1 MLSAHIEQE
10 IRDDFARVGDQI
22 ETPHGLTERLLA
34 RNHRNGRR
42 SRLVAL
48 GACVVALVAL
58 VVSLVVVNTG
68 DNQPVAASVLK
79 SEFHVFNRPA
89 TPSDAVSRTSF
100 AIQLPLTRAE
110 QHVTTRLLASNPGY
124 GITRVYAAMFPTQLC
139 ILVRAQHGQMSG
151 GCELTSGVESA
162 HMEAETETGSP
173 TSPGFAVGLV
183 ANDVTSVQVNGVT
196 APVLR
201 DNFFL
206 APLPSPN
213 PPFTITAH
221 LSDGPPQTWTVPV
234 MPAPRT
240 GP

>member
-10 IRDDFARVGDQI
+10 FRDDLARVGDQI
-22 ETPHGLTERLLA
+22 ETPQGLTERLLA
-34 RNHRNGRR
+34 RNHGYGRR

-48 GACVVALVAL
+48 GACVVALLAL
-58 VVSLVVVNTG
+58 VVSLVVANTG
-68 DNQPVAASVLK
+68 NNQPVAASVLK
-79 SEFHVFNRPA
+79 SEFNVFNRPA
-89 TPSDAVSRTSF
+89 KPSDTVSPLAF
-100 AIQLPLTRAE
+100 PIELPLTRAE

-139 ILVRAQHGQMSG
+139 IVVRAVRGQMSG
-151 GCELTSGVESA
+151 GCELTSGVVSA
-162 HMEAETETGSP
+162 HMEAETITGSP
-173 TSPGFAVGLV
+173 TSPGFEVGLV

-213 PPFTITAH
+213 PPFTVTVH
-221 LSDGPPQTWTVPV
+221 LSDGPPLSWTVP
-234 MPAPRT
+234 APSTAR
-240 GP
+240 